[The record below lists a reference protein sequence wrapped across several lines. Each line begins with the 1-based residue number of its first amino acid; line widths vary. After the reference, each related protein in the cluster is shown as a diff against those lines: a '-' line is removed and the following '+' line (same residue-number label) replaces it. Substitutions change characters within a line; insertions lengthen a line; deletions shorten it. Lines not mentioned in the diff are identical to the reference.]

1 MTSPL
6 AADRRGNL
14 LLELRVGPESILLD
28 RQPDAPLPLAL
39 VVAVSGGQCLLVFNR
54 WRQEWELPGGM
65 LEPDESPAQAAQ
77 REFVE
82 ETGQATPVL
91 TFYGMALFRLAP
103 DDRLEY
109 AAIHLARIGP
119 LDPFEPTE
127 EIAAIRLWEPSS
139 ADADISALDADIVR
153 RAMARD

>member
-14 LLELRVGPESILLD
+14 LLDLRVGPESILID
-28 RQPDAPLPLAL
+28 RRPDAALPLAL
-39 VVAVSGGQCLLVFNR
+39 VVAVSGDQCLLVFNR

-65 LEPDESPAQAAQ
+65 LEPSESPAQAAQ

-82 ETGQATPVL
+82 ETGQSTPAL

-103 DDRLEY
+103 DDRPEY
-109 AAIHLARIGP
+109 AAIYLARIGP
-119 LDPFEPTE
+119 VDPFEPNE

-139 ADADISALDADIVR
+139 AGDDISALDADIVR
-153 RAMARD
+153 RVMARD

>member
-6 AADRRGNL
+6 AADGRGNL
-14 LLELRVGPESILLD
+14 LLDLRVGPESILLD
-28 RQPDAPLPLAL
+28 RQPDAALPLAL
-39 VVAVSGGQCLLVFNR
+39 VVAVSDDKCLLVFNR

-65 LEPDESPAQAAQ
+65 LERGESPIQAAQ

-82 ETGQATPVL
+82 ETGQSTPAL

-109 AAIHLARIGP
+109 AAIYLARIGP
-119 LDPFEPTE
+119 VDPFEPNE
-127 EIAAIRLWEPSS
+127 EIAAIQLWEPSS
-139 ADADISALDADIVR
+139 AGDGISVLDADIVR
-153 RAMARD
+153 RVMAGD